1 LNYLFFAQ
9 SKASS
14 VKREVFSE
22 GDGTRDGTFSV
33 KREMLNN
40 KPILEEKRAR

>member
-1 LNYLFFAQ
+1 LNYLFCVQ

-33 KREMLNN
+33 KREMLKN
-40 KPILEEKRAR
+40 KLILQEK